1 MKSKTKY
8 FVIIFASFS
17 SVSFAQSITDNTLLA
32 KQILDKNPAM
42 VSKAIQITPP
52 VKWATCTSVYL
63 KAVYAETSG
72 TAFDK
77 NSSQAFAT
85 LGAAMIKVRDNLE
98 AKGMSKSQL
107 DAMLKNANSV
117 SVSAN
122 IINDCKSLALSL
134 WN

>member
-1 MKSKTKY
+1 MKSKIKY
-8 FVIIFASFS
+8 FIIITSFS
-17 SVSFAQSITDNTLLA
+17 TVSFAQSITDNTLLA
-32 KQILDKNPAM
+32 KQILEKKPAM

-52 VKWATCTSVYL
+52 AKWATCTSVYL

-98 AKGMSKSQL
+98 SKGMSKSQL
-107 DAMLKNANSV
+107 DAMLKSANSV
-117 SVSAN
+117 TVGAN
-122 IINDCKSLALSL
+122 TINDCKNLALSL